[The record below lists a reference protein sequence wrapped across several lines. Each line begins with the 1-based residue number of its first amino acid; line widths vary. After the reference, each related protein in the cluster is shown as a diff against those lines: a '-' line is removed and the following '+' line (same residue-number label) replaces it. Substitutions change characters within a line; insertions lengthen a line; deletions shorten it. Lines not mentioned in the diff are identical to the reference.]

1 MPPGWKSL
9 STCPIVTIV
18 QSSAGEA
25 YAATGVGGTETARLA
40 ACHDPEPSLV
50 KPPNCPAWKGIPSH
64 TSALARNTQR
74 RPPAARSGRS
84 AGPCRSPADSRA
96 RPGCPEASA
105 TPSGRPPPP
114 ARFIPSRV
122 GVPRRA
128 SARSRR
134 PPLKHRSP
142 ACRPSQRKTDGRLR
156 PDCLRRPSCLPACGE
171 GDRSAP
177 WFPHSVRCRGGRP
190 RRTAGRSR
198 KSVKVLVPFPARAA
212 W

>member
-128 SARSRR
+128 SARSPASSSPDAPFARLSSEPTEDR
-134 PPLKHRSP
+134 WPAPARLSPPPLLPTCLWR
-142 ACRPSQRKTDGRLR
+142 GR
-156 PDCLRRPSCLPACGE
+156 
-171 GDRSAP
+171 
-177 WFPHSVRCRGGRP
+177 
-190 RRTAGRSR
+190 
-198 KSVKVLVPFPARAA
+198 
-212 W
+212 